1 MFVDV
6 VDGAGWAA
14 TVSSQEKRKGSEEQK
29 PNRALP
35 PIRVTT
41 FRLPPSLK
49 KESFFPVT
57 VFIDS
62 ARLSR
67 AAASSR
73 AESIEEPAYAST
85 VTKQDYTSDPAR
97 SRREPGREHEGD
109 GATAIIWQSAI

>member
-49 KESFFPVT
+49 KEFFFPGYSFYRFGEALESCSVK
-57 VFIDS
+57 
-62 ARLSR
+62 SR
-67 AAASSR
+67 
-73 AESIEEPAYAST
+73 
-85 VTKQDYTSDPAR
+85 
-97 SRREPGREHEGD
+97 
-109 GATAIIWQSAI
+109 